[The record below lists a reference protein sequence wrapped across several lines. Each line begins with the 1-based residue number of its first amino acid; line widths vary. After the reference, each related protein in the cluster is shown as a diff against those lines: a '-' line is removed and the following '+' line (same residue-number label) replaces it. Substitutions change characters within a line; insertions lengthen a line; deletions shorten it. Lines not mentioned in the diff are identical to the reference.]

1 MEALLK
7 LIVGVDGVTAE
18 MLVQIAHLYVLVQA
32 ISVVATTI
40 TILGL
45 VGIICYTVRW
55 GINRNCEVVEK
66 RNTQK
71 DSYSR

>member
-18 MLVQIAHLYVLVQA
+18 MLVQLSYIYLATELVGWA
-32 ISVVATTI
+32 GITI

-45 VGIICYTVRW
+45 VAIICKTVRY
-55 GINRNCEVVEK
+55 GIDK
-66 RNTQK
+66 A
-71 DSYSR
+71 S